1 VSVDVTVETVIARPP
16 DQVAAVMMDPAHDRE
31 WIKALSSVQVLT
43 DGAVGVGAQVER
55 VASFL
60 GRRMVYVNAIVAYDP
75 PRRLEMRSVK
85 APFAMT
91 VTYEIEP
98 ADGGSSVVRIH
109 TGGDASGFYALAT
122 PLLSRAVKAGVARDL
137 RELKA
142 LVEGAG

>member
-16 DQVAAVMMDPAHDRE
+16 ERVAAVMLDPAHDRE
-31 WIKALSSVQVLT
+31 WIKALTSAKVLT
-43 DGAVGVGAQVER
+43 GGPVGVGTQVER
-55 VASFL
+55 VAAFL
-60 GRRMVYVNAIVAYDP
+60 GRRMVYVNEIVEYEP
-75 PRRLEMRSVK
+75 PRLLEMRSIK

-98 ADGGSSVVRIH
+98 ADGESSVVRIH

-122 PLLSRAVKAGVARDL
+122 PLLSLAVKAGVARDL
-137 RELKA
+137 RVLKA